1 MASRPRW
8 AAIVLLLLAAGCT
21 SSDPSA
27 PLCQFGVTPSET
39 TLISYRDAYPHATGP
54 GRVSYSDRAGPVI
67 RSDIDVAAYRE
78 EVAGSIASA
87 IAKPNREVYVA
98 ERRKDCF
105 DQAGGYYYPCY
116 ERIEIDLR
124 EVTGIGRSPNLND
137 AQELAVANCEWV
149 AKTLARNAAE
159 VRGLVFALQCHV
171 VSRGRCSLD

>member
-1 MASRPRW
+1 MANRPRW
-8 AAIVLLLLAAGCT
+8 AAIWLVLLAAGCT

-27 PLCQFGVTPSET
+27 PLCQLGVTPSET
-39 TLISYRDAYPHATGP
+39 TLISYRDEAGS
-54 GRVSYSDRAGPVI
+54 VSRG
-67 RSDIDVAAYRE
+67 DIDAAAYRE

-124 EVTGIGRSPNLND
+124 EVTGIGRSANLND

-149 AKTLARNAAE
+149 ARTLARNAAE
-159 VRGLVFALQCHV
+159 VRGLVFALQCRV

>member
-8 AAIVLLLLAAGCT
+8 AAIALLLLAAGCT

-27 PLCQFGVTPSET
+27 PLCQLGVTPSET
-39 TLISYRDAYPHATGP
+39 TLISYRDRTG
-54 GRVSYSDRAGPVI
+54 SAI
-67 RSDIDVAAYRE
+67 RGDIDVAAYR

-124 EVTGIGRSPNLND
+124 EVTGIGRSANLND
-137 AQELAVANCEWV
+137 AQELAVANCERV
-149 AKTLARNAAE
+149 AKTLVRNAAE
-159 VRGLVFALQCHV
+159 VRGLVFALQCRV

>member
-8 AAIVLLLLAAGCT
+8 AALALLLLAAGCT

-27 PLCQFGVTPSET
+27 PLCQLGVTPSET
-39 TLISYRDAYPHATGP
+39 TLISYRDRTG
-54 GRVSYSDRAGPVI
+54 SAI
-67 RSDIDVAAYRE
+67 RGDIDVAAYR

-124 EVTGIGRSPNLND
+124 EVTGIGRSANLND

-149 AKTLARNAAE
+149 ARTLARNAAE
-159 VRGLVFALQCHV
+159 VRGLVFALQCRV

>member
-1 MASRPRW
+1 MANRPRW
-8 AAIVLLLLAAGCT
+8 AAIWLVLLAAGCT
-21 SSDPSA
+21 SSDPSQ
-27 PLCQFGVTPSET
+27 PLCQLGVTPSET
-39 TLISYRDAYPHATGP
+39 TLISYRDKTG
-54 GRVSYSDRAGPVI
+54 SVI
-67 RSDIDVAAYRE
+67 RGDIDVAAYRE

-124 EVTGIGRSPNLND
+124 EVTGIGRSANLND

-159 VRGLVFALQCHV
+159 VRGLVFALQCRV

>member
-1 MASRPRW
+1 MANRPRW
-8 AAIVLLLLAAGCT
+8 AAIWLVLLAAGCT

-27 PLCQFGVTPSET
+27 PLCQLGVTPSET
-39 TLISYRDAYPHATGP
+39 TLISYRDE
-54 GRVSYSDRAGPVI
+54 AGSVI
-67 RSDIDVAAYRE
+67 QGDIDAAAYRE

-124 EVTGIGRSPNLND
+124 EVTGIGRSANLND

-149 AKTLARNAAE
+149 ARTLARNAAE
-159 VRGLVFALQCHV
+159 VRGLVFALQCRV